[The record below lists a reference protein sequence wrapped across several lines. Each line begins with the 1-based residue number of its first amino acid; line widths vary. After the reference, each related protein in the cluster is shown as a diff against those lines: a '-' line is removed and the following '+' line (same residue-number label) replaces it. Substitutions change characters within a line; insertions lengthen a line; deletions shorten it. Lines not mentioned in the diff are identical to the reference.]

1 LKTFLTYDSGLY
13 SSLAEGLS
21 KHGDK
26 SLYYTPWGA
35 SFFPLYSDY
44 AIGKGFNMEK
54 VLYFFD
60 HIDKSDCICNF
71 DVHGNDAIDF
81 LRKHFPNKPI
91 FGSGKVEKLEN
102 SRWGLKKI
110 IKALGLP
117 VQKSIKIKGVHKL
130 CEYLLENKNQYVK
143 VDIFRG
149 SINSFYAKDYKS
161 VELLTEYIEHELGI
175 FSEDFEFV
183 VEEAIKTDK
192 EWGVDTFFDGNDFV
206 KPYIYGIELGKDSYV
221 GKVSETLPEPLNET
235 MEKLKPVL
243 KDLDWRGCISTEEK
257 ILSKKEH
264 YFLDICA
271 RAPNPLGLLYPQI
284 IDNWPEMVYDIASKK
299 PTRLQTKSKYVGCVP
314 IYSKHTKQSWVKVNF
329 PDKFKD
335 NVKFMTGCKVKNDYV
350 AVKGSPEEVVCVAV
364 AGESSL
370 SGLINKLKEVVGEID
385 CYGVD
390 KNALGQLDLI
400 KETTNASKSIV
411 GDF

>member
-1 LKTFLTYDSGLY
+1 
-13 SSLAEGLS
+13 
-21 KHGDK
+21 
-26 SLYYTPWGA
+26 
-35 SFFPLYSDY
+35 
-44 AIGKGFNMEK
+44 
-54 VLYFFD
+54 
-60 HIDKSDCICNF
+60 
-71 DVHGNDAIDF
+71 
-81 LRKHFPNKPI
+81 
-91 FGSGKVEKLEN
+91 
-102 SRWGLKKI
+102 
-110 IKALGLP
+110 
-117 VQKSIKIKGVHKL
+117 
-130 CEYLLENKNQYVK
+130 
-143 VDIFRG
+143 
-149 SINSFYAKDYKS
+149 
-161 VELLTEYIEHELGI
+161 
-175 FSEDFEFV
+175 
-183 VEEAIKTDK
+183 
-192 EWGVDTFFDGNDFV
+192 
-206 KPYIYGIELGKDSYV
+206 
-221 GKVSETLPEPLNET
+221 